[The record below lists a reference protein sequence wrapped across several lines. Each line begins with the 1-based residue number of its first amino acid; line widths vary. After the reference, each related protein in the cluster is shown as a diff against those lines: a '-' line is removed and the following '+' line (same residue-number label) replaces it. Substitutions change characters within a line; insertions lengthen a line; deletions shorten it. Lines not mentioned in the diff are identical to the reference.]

1 MASARVREYTT
12 LVNRLKHLEKIN
24 RGDSEDADHIRE
36 LMEDCWRSFT
46 AEEANEVEALSS
58 PKLLEEG

>member
-24 RGDSEDADHIRE
+24 RGDSEDADHVRE

-46 AEEANEVEALSS
+46 SDEAAEARTLAGT
-58 PKLLEEG
+58 KLLHEG